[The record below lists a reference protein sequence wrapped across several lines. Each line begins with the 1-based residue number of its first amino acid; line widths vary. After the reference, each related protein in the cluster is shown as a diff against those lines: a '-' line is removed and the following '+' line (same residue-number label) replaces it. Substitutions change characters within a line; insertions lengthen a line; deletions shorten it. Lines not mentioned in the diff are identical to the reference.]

1 MLNVFSIWA
10 CDETFKV
17 IFFKLSFNEESQNI
31 IEFLELIRTCFSL
44 ITFLVLS
51 VTILPTLRRLCSSSG

>member
-44 ITFLVLS
+44 ITFFSAVRHHS
-51 VTILPTLRRLCSSSG
+51 TNFMSSLLK